1 MIRATLVTNSAAIL
15 TFTATVLLL
24 GCAGL
29 SSSTAATPADP
40 GPAAPSTHT
49 VDLSWTASTSPD
61 VSSYNVYRA
70 MYTDSCGS
78 FSRISSIP
86 NASTFYTDS
95 EVTGGTSYCYAT
107 TAVDS
112 RNEESSYSNIAT
124 DVQIPPP

>member
-1 MIRATLVTNSAAIL
+1 MIRATLVTSSAAIL
-15 TFTATVLLL
+15 SFTATVLLL
-24 GCAGL
+24 GCGSW
-29 SSSTAATPADP
+29 SSSTTATPTGP
-40 GPAAPSTHT
+40 GTASPSTHT
-49 VDLSWTASTSPD
+49 VDLSWTASTSSD

-78 FSRISSIP
+78 FSKISSIP

-107 TAVDS
+107 TAIDS

-124 DVQIPPP
+124 NIQIPPP